1 MSQLPPRIRWTG
13 SPIEVAIA
21 LGLLGP
27 AWMECDDECDETVTN
42 RTQNKVRPPEHRTEK
57 KLSRESRVQ
66 TYHPAVDLSPGEQ

>member
-27 AWMECDDECDETVTN
+27 AWLDTDDQDD
-42 RTQNKVRPPEHRTEK
+42 K
-57 KLSRESRVQ
+57 KLSRDRRVE
-66 TYHPAVDLSPGEQ
+66 TYHPTVKLSSETKVQ

>member
-27 AWMECDDECDETVTN
+27 AWMESDDDTVTQQIDTVTN
-42 RTQNKVRPPEHRTEK
+42 RTQNKLRPQSHR
-57 KLSRESRVQ
+57 RGA
-66 TYHPAVDLSPGEQ
+66 P

>member
-42 RTQNKVRPPEHRTEK
+42 RTQNKVRPPEHRTGATGAHGAEA
-57 KLSRESRVQ
+57 
-66 TYHPAVDLSPGEQ
+66 HPVSADG